1 MALELTDYIPKNWHS
16 YVFTGVCVYV
26 CASARLW
33 KNYLPNLLQIWCKGR
48 TRAKEQFIKFAA
60 YPVKACRSREF
71 FITPIWNILGV
82 AISYIVIHH
91 VPACLDYIVS
101 PKIAH
106 VGGDLCSLSALVSN
120 AKLFVLYCDLRR
132 LHECYLLLIL
142 VSCTNSKGKAW
153 TVLMSKVC
161 DKTDKDTVTVFEL
174 YIEFKGTLPA

>member
-1 MALELTDYIPKNWHS
+1 LRRIQSKRADLESFYHSHLEYIGSSYKLHCHS
-16 YVFTGVCVYV
+16 P
-26 CASARLW
+26 CAG
-33 KNYLPNLLQIWCKGR
+33 LPGLYS
-48 TRAKEQFIKFAA
+48 FAQ
-60 YPVKACRSREF
+60 
-71 FITPIWNILGV
+71 
-82 AISYIVIHH
+82 
-91 VPACLDYIVS
+91 
-101 PKIAH
+101 IAH

-120 AKLFVLYCDLRR
+120 TKLFVLYCDLRR